1 MIWLMGIYRMVM
13 ASKAMRIAFMVGA
26 GVLAVLT
33 FGAVQ
38 KRKGATQERG
48 KQERIDNENA
58 TVIRKRVRNVKR
70 VSDDALKYRN
80 D

>member
-1 MIWLMGIYRMVM
+1 MVM

-38 KRKGATQERG
+38 KRKGA
-48 KQERIDNENA
+48 KQERQHQKDVDNENA
-58 TVIRKRVRNVKR
+58 NQVRRRVNVVKR
-70 VSDDALKYRN
+70 VSDDELKYR
-80 D
+80 DD